1 VLAGAVAFAL
11 VRTGAIGGSGSDDA
25 ADPGTG
31 SPAVIAI
38 TDPPTGSLSPSATA
52 SPQPGPPI
60 TSPVDVPIMMYHT
73 IGPPD
78 QPANAALAVSATDFA
93 AQMSYLACAG
103 YTPITVQRLFDAFDG
118 KAALPEKPIILTFDD
133 GWVGQ
138 YKYGFPVLKQHGF
151 VGSFAIVTGFV
162 EGSGPYMSW
171 AQIAEMSGAG
181 MEMMS
186 HTVSHIDLGTTDD
199 ATDIAQLQTS
209 KSTLQTHIG
218 HSVDYF
224 VYPSG
229 EPFRSGTAARQ
240 AQVVQML
247 KDAGY
252 RAALLDNNGYGA
264 QDPAHPYELNRV
276 RVSGGEGIYAYA
288 GSIHGASPDVVSCQ

>member
-25 ADPGTG
+25 ANPGTG
-31 SPAVIAI
+31 TPAVIAI
-38 TDPPTGSLSPSATA
+38 TEPPTASPSPSATA
-52 SPQPGPPI
+52 SPKPGPPI
-60 TSPVDVPIMMYHT
+60 TSPVDVPIMMYHI

-78 QPANAALAVSATDFA
+78 QPANAPLAVSADDFA

-103 YTPITVQRLFDAFDG
+103 YTPITVQRLVDAFDG
-118 KAALPEKPIILTFDD
+118 KAALPAKPIILTFDD
-133 GWVGQ
+133 GWVGE
-138 YKYGFPVLKQHGF
+138 YTYGFPVLKQHGF

-162 EGSGPYMSW
+162 EGGGPYMSW

-186 HTVSHIDLGTTDD
+186 HTVSHIDLGSADN
-199 ATDIAQLQTS
+199 ATVIDQLQTS
-209 KSTLQTHIG
+209 KSTLQAHIG

-229 EPFRSGTAARQ
+229 EPFRSGTAERQ

-276 RVSGGEGIYAYA
+276 RVSGGESIYTYA
-288 GSIHGASPDVVSCQ
+288 GSIYGPSPDTLNCH